1 MELRTRT
8 TTVLAS
14 LALAL
19 AACGGADEA
28 AVDDPPAEAGE
39 STDQGAGESPDE
51 GASDDASDQEAP
63 GGHDATAGADGATV
77 LAAAGEAA
85 QQRSARLRFSV
96 TTTTPEGE
104 LQVAGEGAS
113 SAEGDVQM
121 LMTISG
127 DTPES
132 DLGELEVRI
141 VDGVVYQRNE
151 QMTAALGGGA
161 TWLAIDPAAIGGE
174 FSGMISESSTGD
186 PAEVLDMLRDVA
198 EVTEAG
204 EEDINGVATTRYEAT
219 VTQRALLE
227 GADADPAEFESYGV
241 DLDAPSTITVWVD
254 GEGLPR
260 RIAYDATFADGV
272 SVSSTHDVLEYDVDV
287 AVEAPP
293 EGETISFADMMG
305 DLGQGG

>member
-1 MELRTRT
+1 MQLRTRT

-19 AACGGADEA
+19 AACGGADPA

-39 STDQGAGESPDE
+39 STDQGAAETPDE
-51 GASDDASDQEAP
+51 GGSDDASDEEAA
-63 GGHDATAGADGATV
+63 GGGEATAGADGATV

-85 QQRSARLRFSV
+85 QQRSARLAFSV

-104 LQVAGEGAS
+104 LVVDGEGVS

-132 DLGELEVRI
+132 DLGEFEVRI

-151 QMTAALGGGA
+151 QMTAAFGGGA
-161 TWLAIDPAAIGGE
+161 TWLAIDPEAVGGE
-174 FSGMISESSTGD
+174 FSGMISETSTGD
-186 PAEVLDMLRDVA
+186 PSEVLDVLRDVA
-198 EVTEAG
+198 DVTEVG
-204 EEDINGVATTRYEAT
+204 EEEVNGVATTRYEAT

-227 GADADPAEFESYGV
+227 GADADPAEFEGYGV
-241 DLDAPSTITVWVD
+241 DLDAPSTITVWID

-260 RIAYDATFADGV
+260 RIAYDATLSDGV
-272 SVSSTHDVLEYDVDV
+272 SVSSTHDVLAYDVDV

-293 EGETISFADMMG
+293 EDETISFADMMG
-305 DLGQGG
+305 GLGQGG